1 MSYRE
6 AAEAWIAKDPDP
18 ETRAE
23 LTSLLEDDQALTE
36 RFSQRL
42 NFGTAGLRGEL
53 GAGPNRMNRVVV
65 SDAALGLA
73 NFLGGKGVL
82 VIGFDGRV
90 NSDIFARDTAE
101 IAAAAGLEVYL
112 FDRMV
117 PTPVLAFA
125 VKHLNAAA
133 GVMVTASHNP
143 PRDNGYKVYLG
154 GDNGGGQIISPTDAL
169 IQAEILAVA
178 KSAEPWP
185 RSESYSKI
193 GSEVIE
199 EYTKRVV
206 SVVGRKGER
215 QPRIVYTAM
224 HGVGWNFAHELFRRL
239 GFNYVHSV
247 EAQQEPD
254 GAFPTVAFPNPEE
267 PGALDLAIAKA
278 EEINA
283 DLIIAND
290 PDADR
295 LAVVIR
301 QNGELRRLTGDQVG
315 LLLGDWV
322 AANHEQGSLACSLVS
337 SDQLRL
343 VAKRKQMHFEQTKTG
358 FKWISKVPGLIFG
371 FEEALG
377 YCIDPSAVP
386 DKDGVS
392 AAMAV
397 AVIESMQ
404 PLEEVIERLGEDY
417 GYVATSQVSLRFASV
432 SEAHAAYEKLTGI
445 GSVENDMIHYSPLP
459 NSKALFRVSGTEPK
473 LKCYIQA
480 TGDSEANANE
490 LLEALRQKVTQLTNA

>member
-1 MSYRE
+1 MYR
-6 AAEAWIAKDPDP
+6 AIAEAWIAKDPDP

-23 LTSLLEDDQALTE
+23 LEALLEDESALAS
-36 RFSQRL
+36 RFSERL

-65 SDAALGLA
+65 ADAALGLS
-73 NFLGGKGVL
+73 NFLGGTGVL
-82 VIGFDGRV
+82 VIGYDGRV
-90 NSDIFARDTAE
+90 NSDVFARDTAE

-154 GDNGGGQIISPTDAL
+154 GANGGGQIVSPTDSL
-169 IQAEILAVA
+169 IQAQILAVA
-178 KSAEPWP
+178 ESNEAWP

-193 GSEVIE
+193 GHEVIE

-215 QPRIVYTAM
+215 QPKIVYTAM
-224 HGVGWNFAHELFRRL
+224 HGVGWSFAQELFRRL
-239 GFNYVHSV
+239 GFNDVHSV
-247 EAQQEPD
+247 EEQQEPD
-254 GAFPTVAFPNPEE
+254 GTFPTVSFPNPEE

-278 EEINA
+278 EQIGA
-283 DLIIAND
+283 DIIVAND

-301 QNGELRRLTGDQVG
+301 ENGELRRLTGDQVG

-322 AANHEQGSLACSLVS
+322 AANHEDGSLACSLVS

-343 VAKRKQMHFEQTKTG
+343 VAKRKGMHFEQTKTG

-377 YCIDPSAVP
+377 YCIDPSVVP
-386 DKDGVS
+386 DKDGIS

-397 AVIESMQ
+397 ASIESMQ
-404 PLEEVIERLGEDY
+404 PIAQVIERLGEDY
-417 GYVATSQVSLRFASV
+417 GHVATSQVSLRYESV
-432 SEAHAAYEKLTGI
+432 SLAHLAYEKLTGL
-445 GSVENDMIHYSPLP
+445 GSVENEMIHYSPLP

-480 TGDSEANANE
+480 TGATEAEAHE
-490 LLEALRQKVTQLTNA
+490 HLEALRAKVTELTKG

>member
-1 MSYRE
+1 MYR
-6 AAEAWIAKDPDP
+6 AIAEAWIAKDPDP

-23 LTSLLEDDQALTE
+23 LEALLDNEAALAS
-36 RFSQRL
+36 RFSERL

-65 SDAALGLA
+65 ADAALGLS

-82 VIGFDGRV
+82 VIGYDGRV
-90 NSDIFARDTAE
+90 NSDVFARDTAE
-101 IAAAAGLEVYL
+101 IAAATGLEVYL

-154 GDNGGGQIISPTDAL
+154 GANGGGQIISPTDSL

-178 KSAEPWP
+178 KSTDPWP

-193 GSEVIE
+193 GNELIE
-199 EYTKRVV
+199 EYIKRVV

-224 HGVGWNFAHELFRRL
+224 HGVGWKVAQDLFRRL
-239 GFNYVHSV
+239 GFNDVHSV
-247 EAQQEPD
+247 EEQQEPD
-254 GAFPTVAFPNPEE
+254 GTFPTVSFPNPEE

-278 EEINA
+278 EEIDA
-283 DLIIAND
+283 DIILAND

-322 AANHEQGSLACSLVS
+322 AANHEEGSLACSLVS

-343 VAKRKQMHFEQTKTG
+343 VAKRKNMHFEQTKTG

-377 YCIDPSAVP
+377 YCIDPAVVP

-397 AVIESMQ
+397 ASIESMQ
-404 PLEEVIERLGEDY
+404 PLAEVFERLGVDY
-417 GYVATSQVSLRFASV
+417 GHVATSQVSIRFESV
-432 SEAHAAYEKLTGI
+432 SLAHEAYEKLTGL
-445 GSVENDMIHYSPLP
+445 GSVENEMIHYSPLP

-480 TGDSEANANE
+480 TGASEFEANEN
-490 LLEALRQKVTQLTNA
+490 LEALRAKVTELTKS